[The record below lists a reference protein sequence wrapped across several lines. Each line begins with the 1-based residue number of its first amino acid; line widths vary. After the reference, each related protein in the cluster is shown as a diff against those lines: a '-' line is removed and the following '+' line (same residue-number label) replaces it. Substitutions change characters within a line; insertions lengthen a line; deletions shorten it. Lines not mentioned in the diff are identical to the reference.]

1 MKRLIFIGVALALV
15 LGLIWVPA
23 VAAVSADIIIHKTIG
38 PNCPEETFH
47 FEAWRDMNGN
57 GVIDAGDTFQGEVDI
72 SGAGTGVI
80 TVSIFGKYI
89 IHEELE
95 AGSVYEP
102 HPDQLTFVTCDVDV
116 YFDNVCEF
124 ALCDLV
130 ILKTDTAGDLLP
142 GSCFTIT
149 PDPWT
154 GTDSVTVCDN
164 DANDQCP
171 EDGILCLIDLICG
184 LEVTVEETTV
194 PDGYVGADPQPAI
207 IGETPE
213 LTFVNTEEKC
223 ELTIY
228 KEDGSGDPLAGAC
241 FTITPDPRTGADSLV
256 LCDNDA
262 NDECPEDGVFCLSE
276 LICGLEVT
284 VEETTVPDGYVGAD
298 PQPVIIGETVELT
311 FVNTEEKCELTIFK
325 VDGSGDD
332 LAGSCFTITP
342 DPWTGTDS
350 ITVCDNDSNDN
361 CPEDGILCLSEL
373 ICGLECEVEETTVPD
388 GYQGADPQTVTVGET
403 VELTFVNTREMDCG
417 TVCAAQTAPGEFL
430 FSDEQNS
437 WFTWIYYDIGW
448 GTEGD
453 PYTYPIYTGQT
464 HLCGTLYVY
473 DDGTHIFVNY
483 ALTNM
488 DGCTL
493 AGLSEYHLQVDET
506 FADLEKKVV
515 NKGGEPVPGKCEYKD
530 DFDPMVSE
538 TGWIECTKDNISDWT
553 TAYIFAHGVGCY
565 YCP

>member
-15 LGLIWVPA
+15 VGLIWVPA
-23 VAAVSADIIIHKTIG
+23 VAAVSADITIHKTIG
-38 PNCPEETFH
+38 PDCPEEIFH

-207 IGETPE
+207 I
-213 LTFVNTEEKC
+213 
-223 ELTIY
+223 
-228 KEDGSGDPLAGAC
+228 
-241 FTITPDPRTGADSLV
+241 
-256 LCDNDA
+256 
-262 NDECPEDGVFCLSE
+262 
-276 LICGLEVT
+276 
-284 VEETTVPDGYVGAD
+284 
-298 PQPVIIGETVELT
+298 
-311 FVNTEEKCELTIFK
+311 
-325 VDGSGDD
+325 
-332 LAGSCFTITP
+332 
-342 DPWTGTDS
+342 
-350 ITVCDNDSNDN
+350 
-361 CPEDGILCLSEL
+361 
-373 ICGLECEVEETTVPD
+373 
-388 GYQGADPQTVTVGET
+388 GET